1 MDINFSNVRATEDI
15 LEANCITHSGTF
27 HADEIFATLI
37 LSLIN
42 KDIVVYRTNEVDDK
56 MRQTKC
62 IIYDVGRG
70 ELDHHQKGGNGTR
83 ENGIMYAAC
92 GLVWKKYHEDVFAKL
107 GIDKKDWDYLY
118 SQIDKN
124 LIQFIDANDNG
135 LTPDIGV
142 DYKYVTIASI
152 VASFNPRWDED
163 MALSNERFLNAMD
176 ICRKVLENEVLS
188 QISKLKAK
196 DKVEDAIE
204 NSYNHILI
212 LEEYMPWQDFVLSSQ
227 SEKAKDLWYAIYP
240 SKRGGYALHCVNVKQ
255 GSFENR
261 KSLPLAWAGL
271 ENKELQE
278 VTGVDN
284 ARFCHTA
291 RFLATT
297 DTYEAALKLAEL
309 AVNDRGE

>member
-92 GLVWKKYHEDVFAKL
+92 GLVWKKYHEDVFVKL
-107 GIDKKDWDYLY
+107 GIDKIDWDYLY

-227 SEKAKDLWYAIYP
+227 SDKAKDLWYAIYP